1 MKRIIFGLALCL
13 AVWGCSD
20 DKTGGTVP
28 PDPGPEPEVPTLATS
43 LAFGVPS
50 VEFPSGGKTV
60 DVAVVAEGGEWAVAE
75 TPDWLAVTPGEGKV
89 TLAADDNR
97 RGTLRSGKLRITGA
111 ENVEASH
118 WMCRR
123 ETGR

>member
-1 MKRIIFGLALCL
+1 MKRIIFGLAWCL

-97 RGTLRSGKLRITGA
+97 
-111 ENVEASH
+111 EAP
-118 WMCRR
+118 CVA
-123 ETGR
+123 GNCV

>member
-1 MKRIIFGLALCL
+1 M
-13 AVWGCSD
+13 WGCSD

-28 PDPGPEPEVPTLATS
+28 PDPDPEPEVPTLATS

-75 TPDWLAVTPGEGKV
+75 TPRLAGCDAWRGEG
-89 TLAADDNR
+89 DP
-97 RGTLRSGKLRITGA
+97 G
-111 ENVEASH
+111 
-118 WMCRR
+118 CRR
-123 ETGR
+123 QPERLPA

>member
-60 DVAVVAEGGEWAVAE
+60 DVAVVAKAASGRLRRPPTG
-75 TPDWLAVTPGEGKV
+75 WL
-89 TLAADDNR
+89 
-97 RGTLRSGKLRITGA
+97 
-111 ENVEASH
+111 
-118 WMCRR
+118 
-123 ETGR
+123 

>member
-50 VEFPSGGKTV
+50 VEFP
-60 DVAVVAEGGEWAVAE
+60 
-75 TPDWLAVTPGEGKV
+75 
-89 TLAADDNR
+89 
-97 RGTLRSGKLRITGA
+97 
-111 ENVEASH
+111 
-118 WMCRR
+118 
-123 ETGR
+123 